1 MSQYRVEINTDKC
14 IGCGLCS
21 KVCVAH
27 NLVIDQNK
35 ARKGMNDCVMC
46 GQCSAVCPQ
55 KAISIEGYGSEQI
68 EKTEEVRLSPEDI
81 LNVIRF
87 RRSVRNFKKIEIPR
101 EVMEQV
107 LEAGRL
113 THTAKNMQ
121 DVSCVVLTTEKNRIE
136 KMAVKVF
143 RAIKPIANLFSLM
156 ARNNEIND
164 DFFFFNAPAV
174 IVILARDKTNGILA
188 AQNMEFVAEANG
200 LGVLY
205 SGFFTMAANM
215 SRKIKKTMGVSKGKK
230 VAMTLVLG
238 YPNIK
243 FLRSTPHKELDVRY
257 M

>member
-55 KAISIEGYGSEQI
+55 KAISIEGYGSEQM

-121 DVSCVVLTTEKNRIE
+121 DVSYVVLTTEKNRIE

-188 AQNMEFVAEANG
+188 AQNMDFVAEAHG

-215 SRKIKKTMGVSKGKK
+215 SRKIKKTIGVSKGKK

>member
-55 KAISIEGYGSEQI
+55 KAISIEGYGSEQM

-121 DVSCVVLTTEKNRIE
+121 DVSYVVLTTEKNRIE

>member
-55 KAISIEGYGSEQI
+55 KAISIEGYGSEQM

-121 DVSCVVLTTEKNRIE
+121 DVSYVVLTTEKNRIE

-215 SRKIKKTMGVSKGKK
+215 SRKIKKTIGVSKGKK